1 MVITQHADGQ
11 MAGPVIVPHP
21 LRHTQVFGP
30 DTSQHRLYAQA
41 IHPIVEEVLEGF
53 NCTIFAYG
61 QTGTGKTF
69 TMEGGERDRGS
80 QPESPNLET
89 NSAGVIPRAINH
101 IFQYLEQ
108 TNTDYTVKCSFL
120 ELYNEETT
128 DLLAVGG
135 NNGNG
140 NNDSGVQNKLRIMED
155 RGGVIIHGLEEN
167 VVRNEK
173 DIYTLLDRG
182 SAQRKTAETLLNK
195 QSSRS
200 HSVFI
205 ITVHMRELNDGEEVI
220 KTGKLY
226 LVDLAG
232 SENISRS
239 GAVDVR
245 AKEVFFLFL
254 GERSS
259 ALSWGRRLQHC
270 CYVVHTPH
278 ECYLSFCISTP
289 HVCITTHPPQH
300 ISPSAHIHPPVF
312 AVLHTLSLP
321 TRRV

>member
-1 MVITQHADGQ
+1 M
-11 MAGPVIVPHP
+11 
-21 LRHTQVFGP
+21 FGP

-69 TMEGGERDRGS
+69 TMEGGERSSNDTA
-80 QPESPNLET
+80 NLET
-89 NSAGVIPRAINH
+89 NTAGVIPRAINH
-101 IFQYLEQ
+101 IFQSLEQ

-128 DLLAVGG
+128 DLLAVGAPQHQG
-135 NNGNG
+135 H
-140 NNDSGVQNKLRIMED
+140 DPAKLRIMED
-155 RGGVIIHGLEEN
+155 RGGVVIHGLEEIA
-167 VVRNEK
+167 VRSER

-182 SAQRKTAETLLNK
+182 SSQRKTAETLLNK

-245 AKEVFFLFL
+245 AKEV
-254 GERSS
+254 GC
-259 ALSWGRRLQHC
+259 WGCML
-270 CYVVHTPH
+270 VVH
-278 ECYLSFCISTP
+278 
-289 HVCITTHPPQH
+289 
-300 ISPSAHIHPPVF
+300 A
-312 AVLHTLSLP
+312 
-321 TRRV
+321 

>member
-1 MVITQHADGQ
+1 MVTLTTST
-11 MAGPVIVPHP
+11 GPPGG
-21 LRHTQVFGP
+21 RHTHTHTLQVFGP
-30 DTSQHRLYAQA
+30 ETTQHRLYAQA

-135 NNGNG
+135 NDNP
-140 NNDSGVQNKLRIMED
+140 VQNKLRIMED
-155 RGGVIIHGLEEN
+155 RGGVIIHGLEEI
-167 VVRNEK
+167 VVRSEK

-182 SAQRKTAETLLNK
+182 SSQRKTAETLLNK

-200 HSVFI
+200 HSVFV

-245 AKEVFFLFL
+245 AKEVWWVFMAGAD
-254 GERSS
+254 GERIPPYPS
-259 ALSWGRRLQHC
+259 LN
-270 CYVVHTPH
+270 
-278 ECYLSFCISTP
+278 
-289 HVCITTHPPQH
+289 TH
-300 ISPSAHIHPPVF
+300 
-312 AVLHTLSLP
+312 
-321 TRRV
+321 

>member
-1 MVITQHADGQ
+1 M
-11 MAGPVIVPHP
+11 
-21 LRHTQVFGP
+21 FGP

-69 TMEGGERDRGS
+69 TMEGGERSSNDAA
-80 QPESPNLET
+80 NLET

-101 IFQYLEQ
+101 IFQALEQ

-135 NNGNG
+135 PHNTGG
-140 NNDSGVQNKLRIMED
+140 HDTAKLRIMED
-155 RGGVIIHGLEEN
+155 RGGVVIHGLEEIA
-167 VVRNEK
+167 VRSEK

-182 SAQRKTAETLLNK
+182 SSQRKTAETLLNK

-220 KTGKLY
+220 KSGKLY

-245 AKEVFFLFL
+245 AKEVPLFRFLFDHCLFFLPQ
-254 GERSS
+254 E
-259 ALSWGRRLQHC
+259 H
-270 CYVVHTPH
+270 VHN
-278 ECYLSFCISTP
+278 
-289 HVCITTHPPQH
+289 TTHRL
-300 ISPSAHIHPPVF
+300 A
-312 AVLHTLSLP
+312 
-321 TRRV
+321 